1 STPPRP
7 ASSPLGS
14 ARFARMAL
22 ASGQSRRP
30 STTQPGGVHTALTL
44 VRHIR
49 EHFGRP
55 GDTSV
60 AYFVRPE
67 TGEQCRDDD
76 IWAHLIP
83 EMVPDDGNG
92 YHTSLVVAVSWPVDD
107 GKHYATGVCS
117 KLEVIPL
124 RDGRWT
130 IAFEERA
137 SHSPMPID
145 SGDPTTF
152 TAFADDVYATV
163 REYFDTY
170 ALPPEAPSR
179 PPLGFLRRI

>member
-1 STPPRP
+1 MTRYEELQQAYLRSAARDE
-7 ASSPLGS
+7 ARLDRLGDKTRI
-14 ARFARMAL
+14 A
-22 ASGQSRRP
+22 
-30 STTQPGGVHTALTL
+30 TAEMLRTL
-44 VRHIR
+44 IQVLR
-49 EHFGRP
+49 EHIGRP
-55 GDTSV
+55 GDTGV
-60 AYFVRPE
+60 AYFVHPE

-92 YHTSLVVAVSWPVDD
+92 YHTGLVVAVSWPQDD
-107 GKHYATGVCS
+107 GKHYTTGVCS
-117 KLEVIPL
+117 LLEVIPL

-152 TAFADDVYATV
+152 TAFADEVYAVV

-179 PPLGFLRRI
+179 PTLGFLRRI

>member
-1 STPPRP
+1 MPRYEVLQQAYARSAERDAARLDRLNDRTRISTANMLR
-7 ASSPLGS
+7 
-14 ARFARMAL
+14 
-22 ASGQSRRP
+22 
-30 STTQPGGVHTALTL
+30 TL

-49 EHFGRP
+49 EHLGRP
-55 GDTSV
+55 EDTSV
-60 AYFVRPE
+60 AYFVDPD
-67 TGEQCRDDD
+67 TGERCRDDD

-92 YHTSLVVAVSWPVDD
+92 YHTRLVVAVSWLVDD

-117 KLEVIPL
+117 QLEVIPL

-130 IAFEERA
+130 IAFEGRA
-137 SHSPMPID
+137 SHSPLPID
-145 SGDPTTF
+145 SVDPTTF
-152 TAFADDVYATV
+152 TAFADDVYAVV

-179 PPLGFLRRI
+179 PTLGFLRRI